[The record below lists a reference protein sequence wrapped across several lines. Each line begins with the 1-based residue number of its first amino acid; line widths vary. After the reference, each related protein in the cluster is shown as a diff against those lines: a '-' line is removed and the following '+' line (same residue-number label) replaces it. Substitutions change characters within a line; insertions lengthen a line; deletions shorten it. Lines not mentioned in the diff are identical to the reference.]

1 MLKIALLTNFN
12 IHEKASAAM
21 RVAERLSHEACE
33 ILVAAFNREKLI
45 RYNKQ
50 HIEFRY
56 LPMEQVYSEADILI
70 VLGGDGTILE
80 AARRAAQRGT
90 PILGINLG
98 RVGYMAELEAGEL
111 DQLGRLF
118 SGDYTLEKRSMLRVE
133 LLADGELRSFCYAL
147 NDAVISNGSVSRIV
161 EVELSE
167 GGSRVATYRADG
179 LIIATPTG
187 STAYSMSAGGAIVD
201 PRVECF
207 CVTPICPHSFIARP
221 LIFADSATLEVRNI
235 CAREKMLYLT
245 VDGRMN
251 FELYRNQVVRITKSS
266 MQTNLIR
273 LKTCGFY
280 KKLWQKMTAPQLD
293 RKNTD

>member
-12 IHEKASAAM
+12 IHEKANAAM
-21 RVAERLSHEACE
+21 KVAERLQKEDCE
-33 ILVAAFNREKLI
+33 ILVAAFNREKVERLQNEA
-45 RYNKQ
+45 RA
-50 HIEFRY
+50 FRF
-56 LPMEQVYSEADILI
+56 LPLEQVYAEADILI

-98 RVGYMAELEAGEL
+98 RLGYMAELEIGEL
-111 DQLGRLF
+111 DQLSRLF
-118 SGDYTLEKRSMLRVE
+118 SGEYTLEKRSMLRVE
-133 LLADGELRSFCYAL
+133 LLSNGELRSFCYAL
-147 NDAVISNGSVSRIV
+147 NDAVISNGSVSRIID
-161 EVELSE
+161 VELSE

-207 CVTPICPHSFIARP
+207 CVTPICPHSFTARP
-221 LIFADSATLEVRNI
+221 LIFADSSTLEVRNI

-273 LKTCGFY
+273 LKSCGFY
-280 KKLWQKMTAPQLD
+280 KKLWQKMTGTQGD
-293 RKNTD
+293 RKTTD

>member
-1 MLKIALLTNFN
+1 MLKIALITNFN
-12 IHEKASAAM
+12 IYEKANAAM
-21 RVAERLSHEACE
+21 RVADCLAHEDCE
-33 ILVAAFNREKLI
+33 ILIAAFNREKLQ
-45 RYNKQ
+45 RM
-50 HIEFRY
+50 HRDREEFRY
-56 LPMEQVYSEADILI
+56 LPMEQVYAEADILI
-70 VLGGDGTILE
+70 VLGGDGSILE

-98 RVGYMAELEAGEL
+98 RLGYMAELEMGDL
-111 DQLGRLF
+111 DLLSRLF
-118 SGDYTLEKRSMLRVE
+118 SGDYTIEKRSMLRVE
-133 LLADGELRSFCYAL
+133 LLSGGELRSFCYAL

-161 EVELSE
+161 DVELSE
-167 GGSRVATYRADG
+167 GGERVATYRADG

-207 CVTPICPHSFIARP
+207 CVTPICPHSFLSRP
-221 LIFADSATLEVRNI
+221 LIFSDTSTLEVRNI

-266 MQTNLIR
+266 METGLIR
-273 LKTCGFY
+273 LKACGFY
-280 KKLWQKMTAPQLD
+280 KKLWQKMN
-293 RKNTD
+293 NTQYD

>member
-21 RVAERLSHEACE
+21 KVAQRLEKEDCE
-33 ILVAAFNREKLI
+33 ILIAAFNREKVLKNGEE
-45 RYNKQ
+45 RRA
-50 HIEFRY
+50 FRF
-56 LPMEQVYSEADILI
+56 LPLEQVYSEADILI

-98 RVGYMAELEAGEL
+98 RLGYMAELELGDL
-111 DQLGRLF
+111 DQISRLF
-118 SGDYTLEKRSMLRVE
+118 TGDYTLEKRSMLRVE
-133 LLADGELRSFCYAL
+133 LLSGGELRSFCYAL

-161 EVELSE
+161 DVELSE
-167 GGSRVATYRADG
+167 GGNRVATYRADG

-273 LKTCGFY
+273 LKNCGFY
-280 KKLWQKMTAPQLD
+280 KKLWQKMTGSQGD
-293 RKNTD
+293 RRTTE